1 MFFNCVISAVSDDC
15 DIAMLSDCKGSAAA
29 AAAAASEKFP
39 VTMSPLFLAN
49 EDSSLDSLS
58 SELD

>member
-15 DIAMLSDCKGSAAA
+15 DIAMLSDCKGSA